1 MTEEK
6 VKKKPPA
13 GMKEMEGYF
22 VPKDWRKD
30 HLFLYQFG
38 MEKGEEKLRWFK
50 KLVAEL
56 WPDPIFIWDEWS
68 DLYFGALCGA
78 KDTVQRVSGTVF
90 ESDIAWQRNAIF
102 TGASSTGKSARAAMW
117 ALCFWLCAQEST
129 ACILTSTSVDMLARR
144 IWSDIQTW
152 ISNSTQELPL
162 RSIPSDLE
170 IRWNDNDRKHCIF
183 GVAVKSGGSPQESI
197 DRIKGIHAKRI
208 LVIIDEMTSVPD
220 AIVKACRNLNKGT
233 MEYQLIGLGN
243 AISMSDPH
251 GERSEP
257 LAGWNS
263 ITVEDKF
270 WLTKYGCAVHFDA
283 FDSPAMRD
291 QERFHFY
298 PNKQALEEEAREVGG
313 LNSPEAWSGIRGFW
327 APTGLS
333 NTVMDEALLNQFNT
347 RDKAVWK
354 ARWTMAATLDPS
366 FEGGD
371 RRVFYPFRWGEYAN
385 GVTGLEFLAPQI
397 VEVDM
402 TQDKRWI
409 HYQIGDAVERMC
421 KEYRVDGNPAP
432 ILPENFIMDVTGEGG
447 GLFSIMSGRW
457 SPLIQSCEFGG
468 AAEKVQIAPDRP
480 TTWHELYANRV
491 TMLWYAFRRFIEGG
505 QIRGLTDAGTI
516 TELTSRNKKTKGAKI
531 QVVPKGEMK
540 LSKNKSPDRADAA
553 VIAAEYLRRKGVQPA
568 GTTGGSVIAD
578 STAWNTHANKV
589 NLEETEG
596 DYEDSTAAFAI

>member
-1 MTEEK
+1 MTAA
-6 VKKKPPA
+6 PP
-13 GMKEMEGYF
+13 K
-22 VPKDWRKD
+22 VPKGKRYAHGCIFPEEWKDW
-30 HLFLYQFG
+30 HLYLYQFG
-38 MEKGEEKLRWFK
+38 MEKGEAKLSWFK

-90 ESDIAWQRNAIF
+90 ESDIAWQRNAIM

-291 QERFHFY
+291 PERFHFY

-432 ILPENFIMDVTGEGG
+432 IAPENFIMDVTGEGG

-480 TTWHELYANRV
+480 TTWYELYANRV

-516 TELTSRNKKTKGAKI
+516 TELTSRDKKKGGKGGKI
-531 QVVPKGEMK
+531 QITPKGEMK
-540 LSKNKSPDRADAA
+540 LSKNRSPDRADAA

-568 GTTGGSVIAD
+568 GTTGGSVLVDATEWNNYAD
-578 STAWNTHANKV
+578 KV
-589 NLEETEG
+589 NLESDDQ
-596 DYEDSTAAFAI
+596 DYGAESIF